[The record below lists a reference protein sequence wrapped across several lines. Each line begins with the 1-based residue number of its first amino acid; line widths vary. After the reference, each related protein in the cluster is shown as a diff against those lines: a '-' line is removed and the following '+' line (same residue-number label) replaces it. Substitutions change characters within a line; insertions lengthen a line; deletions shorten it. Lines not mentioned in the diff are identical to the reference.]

1 MSIRAFEGVRPTLGA
16 RVYVD
21 PAALAIGRV
30 ALGGDVSLWPMAVAR
45 GDVNTIMIGKR
56 TNVQD
61 ATVIHVDHDGP
72 YTPGGLPAVIG
83 ADVTIGH
90 QCLIHACTIGDRCLI
105 GMGAIVMDGA
115 TIEDDVLLAAGSLV
129 SPGKRLQSGFLYRG
143 RPARQVRKLTMEDL
157 DKLRYSA
164 DHYVR
169 LKETYLQT
177 R

>member
-1 MSIRAFEGVRPTLGA
+1 MPIRAFKEVQPTLGA

-30 ALGGDVSLWPMAVAR
+30 ALGDDVSLWPMAVAR
-45 GDVNTIMIGKR
+45 GYVNTITIGKR

-61 ATVIHVDHDGP
+61 AAVIHVDHDGP
-72 YTPGGLPAVIG
+72 YTPGGIPAIIG
-83 ADVTIGH
+83 ADATIGH

-115 TIEDDVLLAAGSLV
+115 VVEDDVLLAAGSLV

-143 RPARQVRKLTMEDL
+143 RPARQVRKLTPAEL
-157 DKLRYSA
+157 DKLKYSA
-164 DHYVR
+164 AHYVR

>member
-1 MSIRAFEGVRPTLGA
+1 MPIRAFKEVQPTLGA
-16 RVYVD
+16 RVYID

-30 ALGGDVSLWPMAVAR
+30 TLGDDASLWPMAVAR
-45 GDVNTIMIGKR
+45 GDVNTITIGAR

-61 ATVIHVDHDGP
+61 STVIHVDHDGP
-72 YTPGGLPAVIG
+72 YTPGGIPAIIG

-105 GMGAIVMDGA
+105 GMGAIIMDGA
-115 TIEDDVLLAAGSLV
+115 VIEDDVLLAAGSLV
-129 SPGKRLQSGFLYRG
+129 SPGKRLQTGHLYRG
-143 RPARQVRKLTMEDL
+143 RPARQVRKLTPAEI
-157 DKLRYSA
+157 DKLKYSA
-164 DHYVR
+164 AHYVR

>member
-1 MSIRAFEGVRPTLGA
+1 MPIRAFNEVQPTLGA

-30 ALGGDVSLWPMAVAR
+30 TLGDDASLWPMAVAR
-45 GDVNTIMIGKR
+45 GDVNTIAIGAR

-61 ATVIHVDHDGP
+61 GTVIHVDHDGP
-72 YTPGGLPAVIG
+72 YTPGGVPAVIG

-90 QCLIHACTIGDRCLI
+90 QFLIHACTIGDRCLI

-115 TIEDDVLLAAGSLV
+115 AIEDDVLLAAGSLV
-129 SPGKRLQSGFLYRG
+129 SPGKRLQSGFIYRG
-143 RPARQVRKLTMEDL
+143 RPARQMRKLSAEDL
-157 DKLRYSA
+157 DRLKYSA
-164 DHYVR
+164 AHYVR